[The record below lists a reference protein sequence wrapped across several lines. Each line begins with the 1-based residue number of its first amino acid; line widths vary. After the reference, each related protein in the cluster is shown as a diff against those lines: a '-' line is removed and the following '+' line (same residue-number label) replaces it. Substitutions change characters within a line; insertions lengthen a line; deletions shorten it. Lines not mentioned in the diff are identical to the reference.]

1 MRGAH
6 LSRSG
11 PVQGKVNRM
20 DAALQTL
27 LGSGPLGA
35 VIVVLILW
43 VYRLQKKLDEVQEAR
58 VQDAQ
63 ETAQTV
69 LEVAR
74 AIDENTA
81 VLAERRTTTRPPRR
95 EDA

>member
-1 MRGAH
+1 MRALLAVRVPGY
-6 LSRSG
+6 S
-11 PVQGKVNRM
+11 KWM
-20 DAALQTL
+20 DAAVQTL
-27 LGSGPLGA
+27 LGAGPLGA
-35 VIVVLILW
+35 VIVVLLAW

-63 ETAQTV
+63 DTAKTV

-81 VLAERRTTTRPPRR
+81 ALADRRTTRPPRR
-95 EDA
+95 ES